1 MIDLKTTLT
10 GVAATQKRITDWR
23 LRLPRAIDMQMR
35 RQAHRLRTM
44 MVRGIRDQAPG
55 GEAFQPLAETTKK
68 MKKSSKALIDNGDL
82 IRSIGVD
89 RVEGGEGYF
98 IGVNRQAQDDE
109 GEPIVDLA
117 ELHEKGSAPYKIEV
131 TPKMRRFW
139 WAMFFKG
146 IFDSPLSPK
155 TKVIA
160 HPGVPPRPFLEPSLK
175 EWSKDVE
182 RQFSEGLASAL
193 GVKGFV
199 V

>member
-1 MIDLKTTLT
+1 MIDLKTTFT
-10 GVAATQKRITDWR
+10 GVAATQKRITGWR
-23 LRLPRAIDMQMR
+23 LKLPKAIDTQMR

-98 IGVNRQAQDDE
+98 IGVNRQAQNDE
-109 GEPIVDLA
+109 GEPMVDLA
-117 ELHEKGSAPYKIEV
+117 ELHEEGSAPFVIPI
-131 TPKMRRFW
+131 TDKMRRFW
-139 WAMFFKG
+139 MAMVIKG
-146 IFDSPLSPK
+146 IFKAPLSPNK
-155 TKVIA
+155 TVIM
-160 HPGVPPRPFLEPSLK
+160 HPGVPKRSYLEPSLK
-175 EWSKDVE
+175 EWAKDVE